1 MKRSAS
7 WGGGVCAVGR
17 GSEGDGFFPENRF
30 HALRGALPDDRFQAG
45 AAGPFNRFGGC
56 ALQRGVS
63 PDEIRIE

>member
-1 MKRSAS
+1 VRISAA
-7 WGGGVCAVGR
+7 G
-17 GSEGDGFFPENRF
+17 GFFPENRF

-56 ALQRGVS
+56 ALQRGLS